1 MTRVC
6 LSLLCTPEL
15 EEKVIDHLL
24 ALRDDITFTQM
35 NGASHGVHHA
45 QQLSAEEAVLGR
57 AASVLFQVLLDHAE
71 ALSLIT
77 YCREQFTGSGIRY
90 WSSPVSDEGE
100 L

>member
-6 LSLLCTPEL
+6 LSMLCSPEL

-24 ALRDDITFTQM
+24 ALREDITFTQM
-35 NGASHGVHHA
+35 SGASHGVHHA

-57 AASVLFQVLLDHAE
+57 AASVLFQVLLTQAD
-71 ALSLIT
+71 ALSLIDEF
-77 YCREQFTGSGIRY
+77 RAQFSGSGLRY
-90 WSSPVSDEGE
+90 WSTPVWDEGE